1 MKRPDFKISAS
12 PSTKEQYRDLLCRDY
27 SETALE
33 ETLALFRRVLETS
46 GYRIIFAW
54 EERTSSR
61 KRPYE
66 IPVAANDYLK
76 EFLER
81 ANANLPA
88 EMPDELHDKTGLERR
103 AQEAAVFL
111 TFQSRVTFQGDAGF
125 VRDVQSLLFQQC
137 VHALS
142 PRLMSRHLSE
152 ANAFLLH
159 ALYAHAQLAWTDV
172 PGHQHY
178 LLSVLFEHLEDR
190 TAALQFLRASLENSS
205 PEEHDFLTKAQS
217 YWSQLIEAGKRSD
230 AKAFILDLY
239 RRAAPKDL
247 AEVQELVD
255 DTYALEGNLKRAS

>member
-1 MKRPDFKISAS
+1 MKKPDFKISAS
-12 PSTKEQYRDLLCRDY
+12 SSMKDHYRELLGRDY

-33 ETLALFRRVLETS
+33 EVLALLRRVLETS
-46 GYRIIFAW
+46 SYRIVFAW
-54 EERTSSR
+54 DERPSSR
-61 KRPYE
+61 KRPYD

-81 ANANLPA
+81 ANANLPT
-88 EMPDELHDKTGLERR
+88 EMPDELHDRTLLERR
-103 AQEAAVFL
+103 TQEAAVFL

-125 VRDVQSLLFQQC
+125 VRDIQSLLFQHC

-142 PRLMSRHLSE
+142 PRLVSRHLNE
-152 ANAFLLH
+152 ANAFLSH
-159 ALYAHAQLAWTDV
+159 ALYAHAQLVWTDV
-172 PGHQHY
+172 PAHQHY

-205 PEEHDFLTKAQS
+205 PDEHDFLTKAQS
-217 YWSQLIEAGKRSD
+217 YWSQLIEAGKRAD

-239 RRAAPKDL
+239 RRAASRDL

-255 DTYALEGNLKRAS
+255 ETYALDGNLKRAS